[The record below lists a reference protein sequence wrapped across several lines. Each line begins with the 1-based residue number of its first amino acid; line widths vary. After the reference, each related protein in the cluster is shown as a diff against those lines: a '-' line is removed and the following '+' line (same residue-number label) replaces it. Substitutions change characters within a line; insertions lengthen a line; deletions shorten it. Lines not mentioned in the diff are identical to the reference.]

1 LNLLENILLQK
12 SHSVGCLDFQ
22 VEPLLPEGEELFLL
36 DLTEAG
42 LLTTTLGVVVV
53 DVEEWVASLVD

>member
-1 LNLLENILLQK
+1 
-12 SHSVGCLDFQ
+12 

-53 DVEEWVASLVD
+53 DGGISFSLGVLRFL